1 MGEVINIR
9 LSYDLPT
16 RKQNELRYNL
26 EMARWKALW
35 REAEEAKDYDRM
47 DRLQIDYE
55 MVGLP

>member
-1 MGEVINIR
+1 MGEVIHIK
-9 LSYDLPT
+9 LSHDLPT

-26 EMARWKALW
+26 EMARWKAAW
-35 REAEEAKDYDRM
+35 REAEETKDYDRM